1 VIGSMNTETVVP
13 CLHSA
18 LESQGCSVYWK
29 HYGVNVAVGVSVPC
43 EVTVG
48 SRKKT
53 EAERNITLTHAGIIQ
68 VSLLLI

>member
-1 VIGSMNTETVVP
+1 MHTETVVP

-18 LESQGCSVYWK
+18 LKSQGCGMYWK
-29 HYGVNVAVGVSVPC
+29 YYGVNVTVGVNVPF

-53 EAERNITLTHAGIIQ
+53 DTEKY
-68 VSLLLI
+68 